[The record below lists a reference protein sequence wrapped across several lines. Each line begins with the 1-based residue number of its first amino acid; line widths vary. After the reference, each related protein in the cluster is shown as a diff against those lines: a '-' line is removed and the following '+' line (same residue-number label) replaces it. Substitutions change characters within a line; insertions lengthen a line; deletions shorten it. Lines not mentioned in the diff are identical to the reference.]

1 MEILGELSR
10 GAHFEETI
18 KTSVFGALPCRGLR
32 NHLVDGDYVV
42 CKIQDRL
49 IIGGKSMAAASRA
62 ILHAEVQQTE
72 EAERLV
78 LSLEKYLR
86 KVRALMLPIRLA
98 FSKNPPLLP
107 EPRDQDLNKRQ
118 SKLLGKRQITK
129 SIYYAPKHNMVPANF
144 DFEVST

>member
-1 MEILGELSR
+1 MVILAGLNR
-10 GAHFEETI
+10 GAIFDETI
-18 KTSVFGALPCRGLR
+18 RTSAFDSLPHRGLR
-32 NHLVDGDYVV
+32 NHLVAGEHII
-42 CKIQDRL
+42 CKIRDRL
-49 IIGGKSMAAASRA
+49 IIGGKSMASASRA
-62 ILHAEVQQTE
+62 LLHTEVQRTE

-98 FSKNPPLLP
+98 FSKNLPQLP

-129 SIYYAPKHNMVPANF
+129 SIYYAPKHNMIPANY